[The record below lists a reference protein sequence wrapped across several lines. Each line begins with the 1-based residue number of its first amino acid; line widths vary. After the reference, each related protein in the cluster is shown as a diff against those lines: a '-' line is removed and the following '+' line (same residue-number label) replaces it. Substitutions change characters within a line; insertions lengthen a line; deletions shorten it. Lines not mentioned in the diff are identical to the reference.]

1 MENLSKMKNNNYP
14 NWLVP
19 LYIAKEL
26 REIGFREKTFT
37 YFEINTD
44 GEDRYFTPTDINF
57 KELQIYNRYRDYVSI
72 PTWEQVF
79 EWFRECGYLYA
90 IENEICYDF
99 KTRKQPPKIKYTSY
113 FETVGSGVK
122 LHSCTSESYEEAR
135 EELVRDLIEIYR
147 EELSE

>member
-1 MENLSKMKNNNYP
+1 MKNNNYP

-72 PTWEQVF
+72 PTWTQVF
-79 EWFRECGYLYA
+79 TWFKKHYYHVNIDDKGTWIHWSFYNEIIEPPI
-90 IENEICYDF
+90 IENEPKDGWETDYYEALEALVVALI
-99 KTRKQPPKIKYTSY
+99 KTYKQEQLK
-113 FETVGSGVK
+113 
-122 LHSCTSESYEEAR
+122 
-135 EELVRDLIEIYR
+135 
-147 EELSE
+147 

>member
-1 MENLSKMKNNNYP
+1 MKNNNYP

-72 PTWEQVF
+72 PTWTQVF
-79 EWFRECGYLYA
+79 TWFKKHYYHVNIDDKDTWIHWSFYNEMIEPPI
-90 IENEICYDF
+90 IENEPKDGWETDYYEALEALVVALI
-99 KTRKQPPKIKYTSY
+99 KTYKQEQLK
-113 FETVGSGVK
+113 
-122 LHSCTSESYEEAR
+122 
-135 EELVRDLIEIYR
+135 
-147 EELSE
+147 

>member
-57 KELQIYNRYRDYVSI
+57 KELQIYNSMFLF
-72 PTWEQVF
+72 PL
-79 EWFRECGYLYA
+79 G
-90 IENEICYDF
+90 
-99 KTRKQPPKIKYTSY
+99 RKSLLGLRNIIT
-113 FETVGSGVK
+113 T
-122 LHSCTSESYEEAR
+122 
-135 EELVRDLIEIYR
+135 
-147 EELSE
+147 

>member
-1 MENLSKMKNNNYP
+1 MNKLNYP

-79 EWFRECGYLYA
+79 AWFRKKNLVGLVSYRYRDKNNKGFSFEILDEDTNVFLY
-90 IENEICYDF
+90 N
-99 KTRKQPPKIKYTSY
+99 T
-113 FETVGSGVK
+113 
-122 LHSCTSESYEEAR
+122 YEQAQEA
-135 EELVRDLIEIYR
+135 LVYKLIEIYK
-147 EELSE
+147 SEQK